1 MDGLFLP
8 PRKTETKRVYV
19 HSINKNLSQQSDME
33 RIFLLK

>member
-8 PRKTETKRVYV
+8 PRKTETKRLYI
-19 HSINKNLSQQSDME
+19 HSINKNLSQSDME